1 MGQQSDFIFGGRAAN
16 VTGEERGYED
26 FTTYGKRV
34 YCRFSY
40 TALVQQTETPL
51 VNYCGCNLRILATS
65 CCMFFVSIFA
75 HDKSEPQ
82 VLVPAFTSR

>member
-1 MGQQSDFIFGGRAAN
+1 M
-16 VTGEERGYED
+16 TGEERGYED
-26 FTTYGKRV
+26 FTTYGNGV
-34 YCRFSY
+34 SY
-40 TALVQQTETPL
+40 RCSHTALMTPQYAEIPL

-65 CCMFFVSIFA
+65 CCMFFVSIFV